1 MALVILFRNLSVL
14 TSRFCRC
21 FHSASRFIHS
31 GPLISNIRIGCG
43 DFQIRI
49 FPDTVYM
56 GNFVNGQLQ
65 GKGKSITKLGKY
77 TGNFDKGL
85 RSGIGVFEEESGTR

>member
-1 MALVILFRNLSVL
+1 
-14 TSRFCRC
+14 
-21 FHSASRFIHS
+21 
-31 GPLISNIRIGCG
+31 
-43 DFQIRI
+43 
-49 FPDTVYM
+49 M